1 MKVRQLV
8 ALIAVLLVIA
18 NAVHALAA
26 EMTVADM
33 MEANTLENL
42 LSRHTSV
49 AVLQSMGDSQVA
61 TWVNRDYRYT
71 AKRTDE
77 TVREGDT
84 ELLSMDQYAL
94 LFTYIRF
101 KDGGMPFNP
110 LEHKKPDTK
119 LPWKQRRIGG
129 LGIFLV
135 KKKMDDVRYAYE
147 DNKNVLTIEKLFK

>member
-1 MKVRQLV
+1 MSVLRFQPISGKAREILKAILQTPEVSSCAIKDLMLIRLACEELV
-8 ALIAVLLVIA
+8 MNITSYAYPEDV
-18 NAVHALAA
+18 
-26 EMTVADM
+26 EGF
-33 MEANTLENL
+33 LE
-42 LSRHTSV
+42 V
-49 AVLQSMGDSQVA
+49 DVE
-61 TWVNRDYRYT
+61 
-71 AKRTDE
+71 KTDE
-77 TVREGDT
+77 RIV
-84 ELLSMDQYAL
+84 
-94 LFTYIRF
+94 FRF

>member
-1 MKVRQLV
+1 MSELRFQPIRGKAREILKAILQTPEVFSCAMKDVMLIRLACEELV
-8 ALIAVLLVIA
+8 MNITSYAYPEDV
-18 NAVHALAA
+18 
-26 EMTVADM
+26 EGF
-33 MEANTLENL
+33 LE
-42 LSRHTSV
+42 V
-49 AVLQSMGDSQVA
+49 DVE
-61 TWVNRDYRYT
+61 
-71 AKRTDE
+71 KTDE
-77 TVREGDT
+77 RIV
-84 ELLSMDQYAL
+84 
-94 LFTYIRF
+94 IRF

>member
-1 MKVRQLV
+1 MSELRFQPIRGKAREILKAILQTPEVSSCAMKDVMLIRLACEELV
-8 ALIAVLLVIA
+8 MNITSYAYPEDV
-18 NAVHALAA
+18 
-26 EMTVADM
+26 EGF
-33 MEANTLENL
+33 LE
-42 LSRHTSV
+42 V
-49 AVLQSMGDSQVA
+49 DVE
-61 TWVNRDYRYT
+61 
-71 AKRTDE
+71 KTDE
-77 TVREGDT
+77 RIV
-84 ELLSMDQYAL
+84 
-94 LFTYIRF
+94 IRF

>member
-1 MKVRQLV
+1 MSELHFQPIKGKAREILKAILQTPEVSSCSLKEGF
-8 ALIAVLLVIA
+8 VLR
-18 NAVHALAA
+18 LACEEIVMNITSYA
-26 EMTVADM
+26 YPEDV
-33 MEANTLENL
+33 EGFLE
-42 LSRHTSV
+42 V
-49 AVLQSMGDSQVA
+49 DVE
-61 TWVNRDYRYT
+61 
-71 AKRTDE
+71 KTDE
-77 TVREGDT
+77 RIV
-84 ELLSMDQYAL
+84 
-94 LFTYIRF
+94 IRF

>member
-1 MKVRQLV
+1 MSELRFQPIRGKAREILRAILQTPEVSSCAMKDVMLIRLACEELV
-8 ALIAVLLVIA
+8 MNITSYAYPEDV
-18 NAVHALAA
+18 
-26 EMTVADM
+26 EGF
-33 MEANTLENL
+33 LE
-42 LSRHTSV
+42 V
-49 AVLQSMGDSQVA
+49 DVE
-61 TWVNRDYRYT
+61 
-71 AKRTDE
+71 KTDE
-77 TVREGDT
+77 RIV
-84 ELLSMDQYAL
+84 
-94 LFTYIRF
+94 IRF

>member
-1 MKVRQLV
+1 MSELHFQPIKGKAREILKAILQTPEVSSCAIKDLMLIRLACEELV
-8 ALIAVLLVIA
+8 MNITSYAYPEDV
-18 NAVHALAA
+18 
-26 EMTVADM
+26 EGF
-33 MEANTLENL
+33 LE
-42 LSRHTSV
+42 V
-49 AVLQSMGDSQVA
+49 DVE
-61 TWVNRDYRYT
+61 
-71 AKRTDE
+71 KTDE
-77 TVREGDT
+77 RIV
-84 ELLSMDQYAL
+84 
-94 LFTYIRF
+94 IRF